1 LVQAFFVVNCAAR
14 VFEASSG
21 TMERSASSDSMGCE
35 VPQGYSVVTSEHWES
50 LRGSDIHKNETKPV
64 NGHKGVFAY
73 HADDCRCGMF
83 GGGCNPDG
91 FIWSCCHSTVKYGIC
106 RLAPTVA
113 WTVMLKSSK
122 PAYVVQLLNCA
133 GEVQADLTFSTAQ
146 RLTLGRFRRAVPF
159 RTDVNTKLVT
169 VDGRILE
176 GSDDMDLDKVLKVD
190 SCTEEHHDDC
200 ILDGSDDIETTFADR
215 AEARKSIL
223 LRLML
228 QREETSFAFN
238 SYQRTSR
245 EVDMS

>member
-1 LVQAFFVVNCAAR
+1 LVQVFFVVNCAAR

-91 FIWSCCHSTVKYGIC
+91 FIWSCCRSTRKYGIC